1 MKARGDGPMALR
13 RRHAIGAIGVVA
25 ALGLPRRALANES
38 RPIRLLALE
47 PGAQTDTV
55 ARLFA
60 PAMERALKQ
69 EIVIEN
75 HGGAGGRIAAR
86 AVAQAAPDGL
96 TLGMAGAN
104 NLVLASFLKRDIGYD
119 AERSFTHVAALARV
133 PFAIGVRADLGLA
146 DLKALVARARAQPE
160 AVNYGT
166 AGVGGSSHL
175 ALLAVE
181 RQFGVRLTHI
191 PYRGS
196 NLATVEMLAGRI
208 DVVATDLARLL
219 PHAAAGK
226 LRIVALTG
234 RRRSPL
240 APEVATMAEQG
251 MEDFHLEPWYGLIA
265 PAGLPAAVASR
276 LTAAVQEA
284 AADAELKRQLEAR
297 GMEILTPTPAALQAL
312 IRDDRRRFAPL
323 VERMDLSGAP

>member
-1 MKARGDGPMALR
+1 MTSRTAALPALR
-13 RRHAIGAIGVVA
+13 RRHALGALGALGALA
-25 ALGLPRRALANES
+25 ALGSPRRALANEQ
-38 RPIRLLALE
+38 RPIRLIALE

-86 AVAQAAPDGL
+86 TVAQAAPDGL

-104 NLVLASFLKRDIGYD
+104 NLVLAGFLKRDIGYD
-119 AERSFTHVAALARV
+119 TERSFTHVAALARV
-133 PFAIGVRADLGLA
+133 PFAIGVRPDLGLT
-146 DLKALVARARAQPE
+146 DLKDLVARARAQPE
-160 AVNYGT
+160 VLNYGT

-196 NLATVEMLAGRI
+196 NLATAEMLAGRI

-240 APEVATMAEQG
+240 AA
-251 MEDFHLEPWYGLIA
+251 
-265 PAGLPAAVASR
+265 R
-276 LTAAVQEA
+276 LTAAVQESA
-284 AADAELKRQLEAR
+284 GDGELKRQLEAR
-297 GMEILTPTPAALQAL
+297 GMETLTPTPAALQAL
-312 IRDDRRRFAPL
+312 IRDDRRRFATL